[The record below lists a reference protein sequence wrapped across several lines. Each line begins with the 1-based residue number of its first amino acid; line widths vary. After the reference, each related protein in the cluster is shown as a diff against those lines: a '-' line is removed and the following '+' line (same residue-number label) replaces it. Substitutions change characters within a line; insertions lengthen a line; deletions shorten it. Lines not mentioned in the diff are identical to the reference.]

1 MLDGFLVFLR
11 TDIVLLP
18 FPPERTGAFVI
29 REAPVPLFISA
40 TIRIGIPARDLFIS
54 SVSGEHPVNC
64 TITTQA
70 AVNNLITVPYF
81 IIYRFL

>member
-40 TIRIGIPARDLFIS
+40 TIRIGIPVTDL
-54 SVSGEHPVNC
+54 
-64 TITTQA
+64 
-70 AVNNLITVPYF
+70 VNNLITVPYF